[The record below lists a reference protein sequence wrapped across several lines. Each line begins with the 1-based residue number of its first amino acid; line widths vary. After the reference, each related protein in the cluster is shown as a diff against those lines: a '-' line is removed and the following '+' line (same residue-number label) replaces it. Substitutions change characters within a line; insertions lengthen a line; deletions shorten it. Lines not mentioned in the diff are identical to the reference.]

1 MKNPGLPLGWK
12 AQSCEQDLL
21 LMLRMLLQLLQLLS
35 DVTWL
40 PALLSVKEVKA
51 TNID

>member
-1 MKNPGLPLGWK
+1 MP
-12 AQSCEQDLL
+12 Q
-21 LMLRMLLQLLQLLS
+21 QLLQLSS

-51 TNID
+51 TTYRLVLPAQTVGNTTQEELKKIKMI